1 MFFKIIVLKKF
12 TNLTGKHM
20 CRSLP
25 SELQL
30 KKRLQHKFFP
40 AKFAKLLRTHCFT
53 EHLQW
58 RFLTASDFQPAA
70 LLKKRL
76 RQRCLSVNFAKF
88 ERIFS
93 DRTLMFI
100 CEF

>member
-1 MFFKIIVLKKF
+1 
-12 TNLTGKHM
+12 M

-30 KKRLQHKFFP
+30 KKRLQHRFFP
-40 AKFAKLLRTHCFT
+40 AKFAKFLRTRCFT
-53 EHLQW
+53 EHLYW
-58 RFLTASDFQPAA
+58 LSLTASGFQPAA

-88 ERIFS
+88 
-93 DRTLMFI
+93 
-100 CEF
+100 